1 MLHRQLEE
9 LERQG
14 KPIRVGIVGCGR
26 MGTGVINQVAQ
37 GKGMRVVAA
46 ADALVERARTA
57 LCNDGRSDRT
67 LCTTNHVEEASAA
80 IERGQTVL
88 TSEGKIIPH
97 LPVDVVIDATGIPE
111 SGART
116 AYDAIRARKHVV
128 TLNVES
134 DAVIGPILGHL
145 AKLAG
150 VVYTVTAGDEP
161 GVVAHL
167 YDWAVT
173 CGLKVMAAGK
183 GSMRPIDWNANP
195 ETLAEEAA
203 ALKLNPKMLAS
214 FRDGSK
220 HCVEMCVVCNGT
232 GLVPDVRGTH
242 ARPLARDE
250 MASTLCLQKDGGIL
264 SQEGVV
270 EITPPV
276 LNAEGKPDL
285 SRSITPGVYLIVT
298 TDHPQIHADFKYLL
312 MGDGPCYFLHR
323 PYHLCA
329 METPHSIAS
338 AALLGI
344 PTLSPRGGPVAE
356 VISVAKRDLKAGELI
371 TGSGGGEI
379 TGQIEKHALCKAEK
393 LLPLGLSYDVRL
405 VRDVSRGAALTVDD
419 VELDED
425 SMLYKLWRLQQSTFD

>member
-1 MLHRQLEE
+1 MLHHQLEA
-9 LERQG
+9 LEQQG

-26 MGTGVINQVAQ
+26 MGTGVINQVARC
-37 GKGMRVVAA
+37 KGMRVVAA
-46 ADALVERARTA
+46 TDAIIERARTA

-67 LCTTNHVEEASAA
+67 LFTTSDPDEAGAA

-88 TSEGKIIPH
+88 TTESKMIPH

-116 AYDAIRARKHVV
+116 AYDAIMARKHVV

-161 GVVAHL
+161 GAIAHL

-173 CGLKVMAAGK
+173 CGLRVVVAGK

-242 ARPLARDE
+242 ARSLALDE
-250 MASTLCLQKDGGIL
+250 MASVMQLQKDGGML

-270 EITPPV
+270 EIVPPV
-276 LNAEGKPDL
+276 LNAQGKPDL
-285 SRSITPGVYLIVT
+285 ARSLTPGVYLIVT
-298 TDHPQIHADFKYLL
+298 ADHPQIHADFKYLL
-312 MGDGPCYFLHR
+312 MGDGPNYLIYR

-329 METPHSIAS
+329 IETPHSVAS
-338 AALLGI
+338 AFLRGEA
-344 PTLSPRGGPVAE
+344 TLAPLSGPVAE
-356 VISVAKRDLKAGELI
+356 VICVAKRDLKAGELI
-371 TGSGGGEI
+371 TGSGGAEI
-379 TGQIEKHALCKAEK
+379 TGQLEKHALCKQEN
-393 LLPLGLSYDVRL
+393 LLPIGMAYDIPL
-405 VRDVSRGAALTVDD
+405 KRDVARGAALTVDD
-419 VELDED
+419 VELDKE
-425 SMLYKLWRLQQSTFD
+425 SLLYKLWQLQLATFD